1 MSFQEQLN
9 RATDAIFAKR
19 GTVVTNDHIAVI
31 EEKVKAGMSTG
42 TVITVTLDD
51 ENEFIDIKAVGP
63 NGEKADNSLRFDDGR
78 GGVYVHIDTDG
89 DGK

>member
-51 ENEFIDIKAVGP
+51 KNEFIDFKAVGP
-63 NGEKADNSLRFDDGR
+63 SGEKADTSLRFDDHQ
-78 GGVYVHIDTDG
+78 GGVNVHIDTDG